1 MCEIIANQ
9 SEADYGQQTRSVRL
23 MGHSTSIRLEAF
35 YWRVLDGIAQME
47 SFTTT
52 SRLLNQLYEEIAALQ
67 GTPPSNFASLLR
79 VGCVK
84 YIDRKRMPLPL
95 SS

>member
-9 SEADYGQQTRSVRL
+9 SESDYGQQTRSVRL

-35 YWRVLDGIAQME
+35 YWRVLDGIAQHE
-47 SFTTT
+47 SFAST
-52 SRLLNQLYEEIAALQ
+52 SRLLNQLYEEIIAIQ

-79 VGCVK
+79 IGCVK
-84 YIDRKRMPLPL
+84 YMSRKQMPPPI
-95 SS
+95 